1 MAYFPFFIEIEGSF
15 WVIAGGGAVALR
27 KVKELIPFGPRILV
41 AAPELLE
48 GFEDLK
54 QSCQKGQLTLCS
66 RPVCEEDIEKA
77 DFVIAA
83 TSCRDENESI
93 ARLCRKKHIPVNV
106 VDSKDSCSFLF
117 PSLIK
122 DGPVTV
128 GISTGGTSPALA
140 HIIKTELSEAL
151 PSGIGNVSQTLADI
165 RETVKEAFPDSPSC
179 RRELFLQLARQG
191 IKQDCR
197 LTKEE
202 AELIIRER
210 LKNHD

>member
-1 MAYFPFFIEIEGSF
+1 MAYFPFFVEIEGSL

-27 KVKELIPFGPRILV
+27 KVRELLPFGPKLLV

-48 GFEDLK
+48 DFEDLK
-54 QSCQKGQLTLCS
+54 HSCPKGQLTLCA
-66 RPVCEEDIEKA
+66 RPVCEEDIERA

-83 TSCRDENESI
+83 TSSREENEAI
-93 ARLCRKKHIPVNV
+93 ARLCRQKHIPVNV

-140 HIIKTELSEAL
+140 HMIKMRLSEVL
-151 PSGIGNVSQTLADI
+151 PSGIGNVSHILADV
-165 RETVKEAFPDSPSC
+165 RETVKAVFPDSPAC

-191 IKQDCR
+191 IKQGCHFTR
-197 LTKEE
+197 EE
-202 AELIIRER
+202 AERMIRER
-210 LKNHD
+210 LEKP